1 MTAAVIRS
9 EGDRELS
16 ARRHGRE
23 WLVAQLRLALT
34 VLAFVISGGTIG
46 FMLIEGWGF
55 LDSIY
60 MTIITIS
67 TVGFEEVH
75 PLSSGGKLLGIA
87 IILTGVGSAGFA
99 VGTAARIM
107 LEDRIREAF
116 GRRFMKAIGKLKDH
130 YIICG
135 FGRMGR
141 IICEELTERDV
152 PFVVMEISEDA
163 LGELEREGY
172 LFLKGNATN
181 DEDLIEAGI
190 ERAAGLV
197 SVVTEDTQNVFIVL
211 TARGLNPKLNIV
223 ARSAT
228 EESVKKLV
236 RAGANKVVSPYFVG
250 GHRIAQAI
258 MRPTVL
264 DFLETIVQNKEM
276 NLRLEEAKVSPKSPL
291 VGKTLSDSGLR
302 KDFNII
308 LFAVKSATGTM
319 LFNPSSDTEF
329 KAGDTLVI
337 LGDTSDL
344 NGFDKV
350 VKGE

>member
-1 MTAAVIRS
+1 MTAAGIRG
-9 EGDRELS
+9 EPDRELS
-16 ARRHGRE
+16 GRRRGRE
-23 WLVAQLRLALT
+23 WLVAQLRLALL
-34 VLAFVISGGTIG
+34 VLAFVVSGGTVG
-46 FMLIEGWGF
+46 FMFIEGWDI

-60 MTIITIS
+60 MTIITLS
-67 TVGFEEVH
+67 TVGFGEVH
-75 PLSSGGKLLGIA
+75 PLTPGGKLLSIG

-99 VGTAARIM
+99 VTAAARII

-141 IICEELTERDV
+141 IICEELTQRNV

-163 LGELEREGY
+163 LEELERLGY
-172 LFLKGNATN
+172 LYLKGDATD
-181 DEDLIEAGI
+181 DEDLVEAGI

-223 ARSAT
+223 ARSAS

-276 NLRLEEAKVSPKSPL
+276 NLRLEEVKVSPKSPL
-291 VGKTLSDSGLR
+291 VGKTLLDSGLR

-329 KAGDTLVI
+329 KAGDTLVV
-337 LGDTSDL
+337 LGNFPDL
-344 NGFDKV
+344 KAFEKV
-350 VKGE
+350 VQGT